1 MTILQSILELYGL
14 YVNLH
19 TFRFKT
25 KSKTK
30 EIYIMYK
37 LGG

>member
-1 MTILQSILELYGL
+1 MTILQSILELHGL
-14 YVNLH
+14 YVNLKY
-19 TFRFKT
+19 KT

-37 LGG
+37 LDE

>member
-14 YVNLH
+14 YVNLEY
-19 TFRFKT
+19 KT